1 MENQKTATVW
11 VTQESPLLDYTD
23 AERYG
28 EVKFITADEFTPSEH
43 SLRNVEIF
51 RAIEKALAGYNVSTD
66 YVLSS
71 GAPSIVAAVFYVL
84 GSKYPKTD
92 IRFLAWNNRDRQ
104 YRLLRIPAYQAAC
117 K

>member
-1 MENQKTATVW
+1 MEATKKATVW

-28 EVKFITADEFTPSEH
+28 EVRFITADEFTASEH

-51 RAIEKALAGYNVSTD
+51 KAIDRALASYDTATD

-84 GSKYPKTD
+84 GSRYPKAD

-104 YRLLRIPAYQAAC
+104 YRLLRIPAYQATW
-117 K
+117 